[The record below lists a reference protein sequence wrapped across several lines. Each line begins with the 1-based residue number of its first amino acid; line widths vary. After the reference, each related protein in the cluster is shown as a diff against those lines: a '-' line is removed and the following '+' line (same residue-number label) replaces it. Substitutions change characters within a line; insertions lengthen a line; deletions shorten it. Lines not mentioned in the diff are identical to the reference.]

1 MNQLLVSTA
10 LLLPIVAGLISFTF
24 KKAKVPEAVSI
35 ATSLVLLAISIVA
48 MTSVVDPSR
57 VVIDGLFR
65 LDRLSQIMLLVI
77 GSVSTLAG
85 WASISFLD
93 SLILNHEFSRNPQSP
108 PPNRRNYWA
117 LFNIFSFAMVLAV
130 LSNNLG
136 ITWVAIETTTI
147 ATTFLVGFKRTPL
160 SLEAAWKYAMICSF
174 GIAIAL
180 LGVSI
185 VYFAAVHGGLSGSQA
200 LQINVLMTHFRL
212 LDHSAMRLGVGL
224 MILGFGAKAGL
235 VPFHSWLPD
244 AHSQAPAPIS
254 ALMSGV
260 LISVA
265 FSVILRVVSISNLV
279 LGSSYAHTYLAV
291 MGLASMAVASLL
303 LINQKDYK
311 RMLAQSSIEQIGF
324 VAVAASFGTE
334 LAIAALL
341 LHVIVHGLGK
351 SLAFIS
357 VGRVESGFHST
368 EISKVKGLLK
378 NSPSVGFGLIV
389 ALCILIGLPPF
400 GLFWSETA
408 IITSASG
415 AHFVLVSAGAIA
427 FILISSIALAR
438 SVLKM
443 TLGLGDSN
451 SSIALNRGFLPIA
464 GTAFLASILLGILAS
479 PTNGLLVRAAHSI
492 VGIR

>member
-1 MNQLLVSTA
+1 MSQLLISVA
-10 LLLPIVAGLISFTF
+10 LLAPIVASLLSFSL
-24 KKAKVPEAVSI
+24 KKAKVTETISI
-35 ATSLVLLAISIVA
+35 VTSLILLAISILG
-48 MTSVVDPSR
+48 MTSILDPGR
-57 VVIDGLFR
+57 VVFDGLFR
-65 LDRLSQIMLLVI
+65 LDRLAQIMLLVI

-85 WASISFLD
+85 WASISYLD
-93 SLILNHEFSRNPQSP
+93 SMELSHKFSTNPQAP
-108 PPNRRNYWA
+108 PPNRRTYWA

-136 ITWVAIETTTI
+136 ITWVAIEATTI

-185 VYFAAVHGGLSGSQA
+185 VYFAATHSGLSGSQA
-200 LQINVLMTHFRL
+200 LQINVLTTHYRL
-212 LDHSAMRLGVGL
+212 LDHSAMRLAVGL

-265 FSVILRVVSISNLV
+265 FSVILRVVAISNLV

-303 LINQKDYK
+303 LINQRDYK

-324 VAVAASFGTE
+324 VAVAASFGTQ

-341 LHVIVHGLGK
+341 LHIVVHGIGK

-357 VGRVESGFHST
+357 VGRVESGFHTT

-389 ALCILIGLPPF
+389 ALSVLVGLPPF

-408 IITSASG
+408 VITSASRTN
-415 AHFVLVSAGAIA
+415 FVLIAAGAIV
-427 FILISSIALAR
+427 FILISSVALVR

-443 TLGLGDSN
+443 TLGPGDLN
-451 SSIALNRGFLPIA
+451 SAIAVSRGFSPIA
-464 GTAFLASILLGILAS
+464 VAGFMASILLGILAS
-479 PTNGLLVRAAHSI
+479 PTNGLLMSAAHSI
-492 VGIR
+492 AGLR

>member
-1 MNQLLVSTA
+1 
-10 LLLPIVAGLISFTF
+10 
-24 KKAKVPEAVSI
+24 
-35 ATSLVLLAISIVA
+35 
-48 MTSVVDPSR
+48 
-57 VVIDGLFR
+57 
-65 LDRLSQIMLLVI
+65 
-77 GSVSTLAG
+77 
-85 WASISFLD
+85 
-93 SLILNHEFSRNPQSP
+93 
-108 PPNRRNYWA
+108 
-117 LFNIFSFAMVLAV
+117 AMVLAV

-136 ITWVAIETTTI
+136 ITWVAIETTTV

-200 LQINVLMTHFRL
+200 LQINVLTTHFRL

-303 LINQKDYK
+303 LINQRDYK

-341 LHVIVHGLGK
+341 LHVVVHGLGK

-368 EISKVKGLLK
+368 EISRVTGLLK
-378 NSPSVGFGLIV
+378 NSPSVGFGLVV

-415 AHFVLVSAGAIA
+415 THFVLVSAGAIA
-427 FILISSIALAR
+427 FILISSVALAR

-443 TLGLGDSN
+443 TLG
-451 SSIALNRGFLPIA
+451 
-464 GTAFLASILLGILAS
+464 
-479 PTNGLLVRAAHSI
+479 
-492 VGIR
+492 

>member
-10 LLLPIVAGLISFTF
+10 LLLPIVASLISFSV
-24 KKAKVPEAVSI
+24 KRAKVSEAISI
-35 ATSLVLLAISIVA
+35 ATSLVLLAISILA

-65 LDRLSQIMLLVI
+65 LDRLAQIMLLVI

-93 SLILNHEFSRNPQSP
+93 SLILNHEFSRNPQGP
-108 PPNRRNYWA
+108 PPNRRTYWA

-200 LQINVLMTHFRL
+200 LQINVLTTHFRL

-303 LINQKDYK
+303 LINQRDYK

-341 LHVIVHGLGK
+341 LHVVVHGLGK

-415 AHFVLVSAGAIA
+415 THFVLVSAGAIA
-427 FILISSIALAR
+427 FILISSVALAR

-443 TLGLGDSN
+443 TLGLGDSG
-451 SSIALNRGFLPIA
+451 SAIAVSRGFLPIA
-464 GTAFLASILLGILAS
+464 GTAFLASVLLGILAS
-479 PTNGLLVRAAHSI
+479 PTNGLLIRAAHSI
-492 VGIR
+492 VGIG